1 MAEQEYLLQMQGISK
16 QFSGVYALNKVS
28 LNIRPGTVH
37 ALMGENGAG
46 KSTLMKCLFGIYK
59 KDEGSIILDGKPVDF
74 ANPHAALLG
83 GISMVHQ
90 ELEQVQEQS
99 VADNVWLGRY
109 ETKAGF
115 IDDRKMAAETKKLL
129 GQLGLEVDPRIKL
142 SKLTVSQRQMIDIAK
157 AVSYQCRVV
166 VLDEPTSSLTEREVK
181 HLFEIIR
188 DLKAKGIS
196 IIYISHKM
204 EEIYAIADD
213 ISVMRDGHM
222 IGTRRVDSI
231 TMDEVIAMMVG
242 RKLENR
248 FPPKENRIGDVVL
261 RLKNCSE
268 DRENSIEN
276 INLEL
281 HRGEILGL
289 AGLLG
294 AGRTELLELI
304 FGLRKRREGTIEL
317 NGREVKNRTAKEA
330 IANGFALCTEE
341 RRYNGIFPGLSLN
354 FNAVMP
360 GISRYKNKLGALNDR
375 KIVKDTAWVME
386 NLKVKAASQ
395 DMSIHFLSGGNQQK
409 VILGRWLLLDPE
421 ILLMDDPTRGIDVGA
436 KYDIYQLILDF
447 AKKGKSV
454 IVASSEMP
462 ELLGICDRIL
472 VLSGGRITGEFDREE
487 ATQEEIF
494 KAAAVNL

>member
-188 DLKAKGIS
+188 DLKETALFTS
-196 IIYISHKM
+196 
-204 EEIYAIADD
+204 A
-213 ISVMRDGHM
+213 
-222 IGTRRVDSI
+222 TRW
-231 TMDEVIAMMVG
+231 
-242 RKLENR
+242 
-248 FPPKENRIGDVVL
+248 
-261 RLKNCSE
+261 
-268 DRENSIEN
+268 
-276 INLEL
+276 
-281 HRGEILGL
+281 
-289 AGLLG
+289 
-294 AGRTELLELI
+294 
-304 FGLRKRREGTIEL
+304 RR
-317 NGREVKNRTAKEA
+317 
-330 IANGFALCTEE
+330 
-341 RRYNGIFPGLSLN
+341 S
-354 FNAVMP
+354 MP
-360 GISRYKNKLGALNDR
+360 
-375 KIVKDTAWVME
+375 
-386 NLKVKAASQ
+386 
-395 DMSIHFLSGGNQQK
+395 
-409 VILGRWLLLDPE
+409 
-421 ILLMDDPTRGIDVGA
+421 
-436 KYDIYQLILDF
+436 
-447 AKKGKSV
+447 
-454 IVASSEMP
+454 
-462 ELLGICDRIL
+462 
-472 VLSGGRITGEFDREE
+472 
-487 ATQEEIF
+487 
-494 KAAAVNL
+494 